1 MKTSH
6 INHVVLY
13 AKNFYRHTGDII
25 KDMQRFMQMDGHS
38 YNSINTPEKV
48 WKVMRKDYLEW
59 VNSLADIPNY
69 EDNYQVLLKDADD
82 VVYWADGV
90 EAHIW
95 HILIIYSSSY
105 IPMSSKYLGYPKY
118 DQYHMPQFSLTK
130 PIFNKSQSY
139 EEMITAAKKVLDQ
152 THEDRYDEYMNILM
166 DKYPFEEVTEVF
178 TSVGDSVTK
187 EDLESELWDEYTK
200 FMDENVL
207 EDGEMVSGYFTRYTK
222 HFHISFNTENYM
234 VDVQVEAIFNTITVE
249 LPGEFNDKTIHDL
262 LQNASSNSE
271 FIERRIEITKVINK
285 VFEGS
290 DSLKVINDEYNEYG
304 HIVNSIEDIESSFEN
319 KYIKE
324 RLLEKKESGI
334 STGYFNF
341 LVKINENSTTLT
353 INFEDIF
360 ECSIMEHEL
369 RNFVSS
375 FISGKKY

>member
-38 YNSINTPEKV
+38 YDSINTPEKV

-166 DKYPFEEVTEVF
+166 DKYPFEKVTEVF
-178 TSVGDSVTK
+178 TSVGDPVTK
-187 EDLESELWDEYTK
+187 EGLESELWDEYTK

-262 LQNASSNSE
+262 LQIASSNSE

-341 LVKINENSTTLT
+341 LVKINDNSTTLT